1 MYQEEQ
7 WLEQV
12 DMSLTDKQSR
22 ALGWDQRSVLVEMFS
37 FLCIALVSFTLVFI
51 RGDHHDY
58 EKCQMGELIK
68 SVVVASLYFV
78 GFLALPWVVTS
89 RLF

>member
-37 FLCIALVSFTLVFI
+37 FLCIALVSCTLVFT
-51 RGDHHDY
+51 GDGHYDY
-58 EKCQMGELIK
+58 
-68 SVVVASLYFV
+68 
-78 GFLALPWVVTS
+78 
-89 RLF
+89 

>member
-37 FLCIALVSFTLVFI
+37 FLCIALVSCTLVYT
-51 RGDHHDY
+51 GGGHHDY
-58 EKCQMGELIK
+58 
-68 SVVVASLYFV
+68 
-78 GFLALPWVVTS
+78 
-89 RLF
+89 

>member
-22 ALGWDQRSVLVEMFS
+22 ALGWEKRSVLVEMFS
-37 FLCIALVSFTLVFI
+37 FLCIALVSCTLVFT
-51 RGDHHDY
+51 GSGHHDY
-58 EKCQMGELIK
+58 
-68 SVVVASLYFV
+68 
-78 GFLALPWVVTS
+78 
-89 RLF
+89 

>member
-37 FLCIALVSFTLVFI
+37 FLCIALVSFTLVFTG
-51 RGDHHDY
+51 GDHHDY
-58 EKCQMGELIK
+58 
-68 SVVVASLYFV
+68 
-78 GFLALPWVVTS
+78 
-89 RLF
+89 

>member
-37 FLCIALVSFTLVFI
+37 FLCIALVS
-51 RGDHHDY
+51 
-58 EKCQMGELIK
+58 C
-68 SVVVASLYFV
+68 LYIGV
-78 GFLALPWVVTS
+78 YRRRS
-89 RLF
+89 S